1 MIIKNFNIYFS
12 ILCFYYKLLAN
23 KVIDINILGNERI
36 SKNTIKLFSN
46 VNINDEIDDAKLNEI
61 LKNLYDTNFFND
73 VSVKIEN
80 NVLLITVN
88 EFPVIQNIK
97 IEGIKAK
104 KYIEEIEKNFK
115 LKKRGSYNEIFL
127 ADEIQTIKNILKEF
141 GFYFVEVEPYLEK
154 LENNKLNII
163 NDINLGEKA
172 KISKISFIGDKVYK
186 DKKLRDVIIS
196 EELNFEIYLNKI
208 FKWTNNWNGQAFV
221 DKLFLKVITT

>member
-1 MIIKNFNIYFS
+1 MFCVFTTS
-12 ILCFYYKLLAN
+12 SLAN

-88 EFPVIQNIK
+88 ELPVIQNIK

-154 LENNKLNII
+154 LENNTLNII
-163 NDINLGEKA
+163 YDINLGEKA

-196 EELNFEIYLNKI
+196 EEAKFWKFISNKKFLNEQIIEMDKRLL
-208 FKWTNNWNGQAFV
+208 TNF
-221 DKLFLKVITT
+221 F